1 MRTMATITIV
11 MVLSCLVVAH
21 ADQAADD
28 LLRLKLI
35 QCGKHYD
42 KGTASG
48 YAEGFEECADLRQRW
63 EAMVKERE
71 TQRLQYE
78 AKRFKE
84 MGR

>member
-1 MRTMATITIV
+1 MATIT
-11 MVLSCLVVAH
+11 VLLSLLTAAY

-28 LLRLKLI
+28 LLRLKMI

-42 KGTASG
+42 NSTASG

-63 EAMVKERE
+63 DAMAKQRE

>member
-1 MRTMATITIV
+1 MRTMATIT
-11 MVLSCLVVAH
+11 MLLALLTAAH

-63 EAMVKERE
+63 DAIAKERE
-71 TQRLQYE
+71 IQRLQYE

>member
-1 MRTMATITIV
+1 MRTMATIT
-11 MVLSCLVVAH
+11 MLLSLLTAAH

-63 EAMVKERE
+63 DAMVNER
-71 TQRLQYE
+71 QIQQHQNE

-84 MGR
+84 IGR